1 MQAKIN
7 NFSVEK
13 AVPYV
18 AFLCGLFVLLP
29 FKLKPVTVIVFFIFC
44 LFSVFR
50 KNTKTQFEFKTSL
63 IISTFFI
70 VYALSL
76 FFSENIQKGITILV
90 RCIPII
96 LIPLGYSFL
105 SSQVRTLFNQVF
117 RKTFIIAASVYAIL
131 IFIYLKQLGYF
142 AQKHDLYY
150 CYSYITYEFWG
161 INEHPIY
168 ISIYFS
174 IALFFIM
181 MEGFKNK
188 ILNFTLFVVL
198 IFGLLILARKGVII
212 SFCILSVVLLFL
224 KQDKRQSKKLV
235 FVFIGLMLLSLS
247 VTEIR
252 NRFLE
257 IFDTQNIVNSKETS
271 SGIRYILWNTSTTV
285 IQESNYLGYG
295 VGDAQAALS
304 KQLAIDGFEV
314 LAKENYNA
322 HNQLMQIGL
331 AAGIAGIVLYVLSLF
346 YFIRRFIK
354 RKNAEAV
361 VLFLFFLFVF
371 MFESVLERQNG
382 ILIYSWITAMF
393 IYTSEF
399 DTSTKNEV

>member
-1 MQAKIN
+1 MLTKIN
-7 NFSVEK
+7 NLSVKK

-29 FKLKPVTVIVFFIFC
+29 FKLKPVTVVIFFILC
-44 LFSVFR
+44 LFSVFN
-50 KNTKTQFEFKTSL
+50 KNNKVQFQFKTTL
-63 IISTFFI
+63 IIGTFFI

-76 FFSENIQKGITILV
+76 IFTENIQKGFTILV

-96 LIPLGYSFL
+96 LVPLGYSFL
-105 SSQVRTLFNQVF
+105 SSQVRTLFNQIF
-117 RKTFIIAASVYAIL
+117 CKTFIVAASIYVIL
-131 IFIYLKQLGYF
+131 IFIYLKELGYF
-142 AQKHDLYY
+142 SDKHDLYY

-168 ISIYFS
+168 ISICLS
-174 IALFFIM
+174 IALFFVM
-181 MEGFKNK
+181 MKGFKNK
-188 ILNFTLFVVL
+188 MLNFILFLVL

-212 SFCILSVVLLFL
+212 SFCILSILLLFL
-224 KQDKRQSKKLV
+224 KQDKNQSKKLV
-235 FVFIGLMLLSLS
+235 VVFIVLMLLSLS

-257 IFDTQNIVNSKETS
+257 IFDIQNIVNNKETS
-271 SGIRYILWNTSTTV
+271 SGIRYILWNTSTKV

-304 KQLAIDGFEV
+304 KQLAIDGYEV

-322 HNQLMQIGL
+322 HNQLIQIGL
-331 AAGIAGIVLYVLSLF
+331 ATGVTGILLYVASLL
-346 YFIRRFIK
+346 YFIRKFIQ
-354 RKNAEAV
+354 RKNEEAV

-382 ILIYSWITAMF
+382 ILLYSWITAMF

-399 DTSTKNEV
+399 DKSIKNEV